1 MSGREV
7 FRENLETQVNRWK
20 DELGVLKARA
30 ADLGGEARGSLQEQ
44 IDELQ
49 RIIDEGLAK
58 IEQVTE
64 STDETW
70 EAMEPE
76 VKTGWDGLTAG
87 YAAAML
93 RFPHKQ

>member
-30 ADLGGEARGSLQEQ
+30 ADLGGEARGELQEQ

-49 RIIDEGLAK
+49 HTIDEGLAK
-58 IEQVTE
+58 LEQVTE
-64 STDETW
+64 ATDETW
-70 EAMEPE
+70 DSMEGE
-76 VKTGWDGLTAG
+76 VKTGWDALAAG
-87 YAAAML
+87 HAAAVL
-93 RFPHKQ
+93 RFPHNQ